1 MYFIKTKGTDKVP
14 DYVQVRD
21 ESFALV
27 EHIKLSFLEK
37 KLKEFTEKDMKN
49 SVEKIFNSDYGTIL
63 KIDVN
68 E

>member
-1 MYFIKTKGTDKVP
+1 MYFIKTNGTDKVP

-37 KLKEFTEKDMKN
+37 KIKEFTRKDMKKN
-49 SVEKIFNSDYGTIL
+49 VEKIFNSDYGTII
-63 KIDVN
+63 KIDVD